1 MITLPVILKA
11 FSYVTTDDW
20 FWVSMAFTTIIGLF
34 IGSVIYNGDLKE
46 IKKGLV
52 SLAAYGMM
60 IIFTTTTRSLPKVT
74 EVTPGREYM
83 YFVGTATV
91 LVVTFFYL
99 FGMQLGVIITR
110 LAHKGVKK

>member
-11 FSYVTTDDW
+11 FAYVTGDDW
-20 FWVSMAFTTIIGLF
+20 FWYAMAFTTMIGMF

-52 SLAAYGMM
+52 SLSAYGMM
-60 IIFTTTTRSLPKVT
+60 IIFTTTTRALPKVET
-74 EVTPGREYM
+74 VTPGREYM
-83 YFVGTATV
+83 YLVSTATV
-91 LVVTFFYL
+91 LIVTFFYL